1 VSTSNEAKDSG
12 ENTITAITA
21 IKVHTVIVV
30 LFTVKA
36 LFISFTFSPFFIYKT
51 LGKLLV

>member
-1 VSTSNEAKDSG
+1 MSLNNPKRTN
-12 ENTITAITA
+12 NITA

-36 LFISFTFSPFFIYKT
+36 LFISFTSSPFFIYKT